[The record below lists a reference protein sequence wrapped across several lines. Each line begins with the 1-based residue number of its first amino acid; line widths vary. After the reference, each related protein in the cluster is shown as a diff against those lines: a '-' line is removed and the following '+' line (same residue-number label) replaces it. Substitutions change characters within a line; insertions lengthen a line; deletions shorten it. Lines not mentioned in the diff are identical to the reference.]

1 MIIEEFERFG
11 WSVAAINRFKEFVST
26 DFRQEPDVLSYSE
39 LNVVAR

>member
-11 WSVAAINRFKEFVST
+11 WSVATVNLFKEFVST